1 MTISVERPIQRA
13 GEVEIS
19 DLERRKFNVVH
30 IWAFFGV
37 VTLGIIAW
45 TWGTWLFGGH
55 ATPTSPGPVEPPGW
69 MTFGIRAMEAVS
81 VITGAVVGW
90 FVIIR
95 PWIRHR
101 RLSFDGMISI
111 GMLTCWMWQDV
122 LFNYN
127 QTWFIYNAKFTNLGC
142 PQCWVPGWQAQN
154 QTQAEPLLWAAAWY
168 FAFAWVVIVGVNWL
182 MARARRRWPRLG
194 NLGLFMGMWAVGMVV
209 DFLIEIPYLK
219 LGWYT
224 IAGADRSQS
233 LFAGHYYQFPLHENV
248 IGGLYLGT
256 WAAIRFFRNDK
267 GQPIHEKGIDEV
279 RASEKT
285 RQKIKVLAMIGAF
298 NVAQFVTFNVP
309 TYMFTNHAD
318 PWPDDVLK
326 RSYFTQEVCGPGT
339 DYACPDK
346 RVPLSRGPASA
357 HLTPD
362 GRFVTPAGFPDQIPD
377 GMERKE

>member
-1 MTISVERPIQRA
+1 
-13 GEVEIS
+13 
-19 DLERRKFNVVH
+19 
-30 IWAFFGV
+30 
-37 VTLGIIAW
+37 
-45 TWGTWLFGGH
+45 
-55 ATPTSPGPVEPPGW
+55 
-69 MTFGIRAMEAVS
+69 
-81 VITGAVVGW
+81 
-90 FVIIR
+90 
-95 PWIRHR
+95 
-101 RLSFDGMISI
+101 
-111 GMLTCWMWQDV
+111 
-122 LFNYN
+122 
-127 QTWFIYNAKFTNLGC
+127 
-142 PQCWVPGWQAQN
+142 
-154 QTQAEPLLWAAAWY
+154 
-168 FAFAWVVIVGVNWL
+168 